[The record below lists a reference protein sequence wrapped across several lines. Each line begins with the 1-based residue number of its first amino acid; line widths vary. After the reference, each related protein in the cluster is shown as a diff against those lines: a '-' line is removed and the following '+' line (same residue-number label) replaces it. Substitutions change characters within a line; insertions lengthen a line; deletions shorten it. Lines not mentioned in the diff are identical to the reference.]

1 MPWTSPRHPNKSPRP
16 PTKAKLATNKAIAR
30 GGGPPCSELAAM
42 AATVLVH
49 GCGYKWMRWGG
60 VTTVVFYSPGSSGPN
75 RILRARA
82 RSPPVIARRSFLSRD
97 EIGEDRTDE
106 AGPPVGDGEDVSAG
120 WLYAEI
126 GPSAGKVRWA
136 ARELGPKRVIL
147 LFILLCF
154 FLILEV
160 QFKFKF
166 KPCGRFALR
175 PTV

>member
-1 MPWTSPRHPNKSPRP
+1 MRGEVASRLYRQRQAQMSTTAWRTIRSRPTTPSFWGSNPPRIGHVCCAAEGGRNPLTPRAHQSV
-16 PTKAKLATNKAIAR
+16 TGCTRSEAAGAR
-30 GGGPPCSELAAM
+30 TWDFC
-42 AATVLVH
+42 
-49 GCGYKWMRWGG
+49 W
-60 VTTVVFYSPGSSGPN
+60 
-75 RILRARA
+75 
-82 RSPPVIARRSFLSRD
+82 
-97 EIGEDRTDE
+97 
-106 AGPPVGDGEDVSAG
+106 

-175 PTV
+175 LTV